1 MLNKLEDIDLQKKE
15 PIIQKKEKKKKVKL
29 TKKEKAELK
38 QQKKQQKIEE
48 KLKKN
53 EDKKV
58 INYITEK
65 LPFIDVTEN
74 DEFEMKD
81 EYLEIFE
88 INAKD
93 ISSMNEDE
101 IQMHI
106 LAWGNF
112 IRNYGLDHKIVEMTF
127 PVQTSNQIR
136 FLEKRKEIVKSDIA
150 LQIIDEKI
158 FELQQIHENRYNNEF
173 YLLIFAE
180 DLKELHTNKE
190 RVLDLQNNYF
200 SVKKLSLEKKIKILF
215 KLNNMNTDL

>member
-1 MLNKLEDIDLQKKE
+1 MINKLEDIDLQKKE
-15 PIIQKKEKKKKVKL
+15 PIIQKKEKKRSKL
-29 TKKEKAELK
+29 SKKEKAELK
-38 QQKKQQKIEE
+38 QKKKQQKIEE

-127 PVQTSNQIR
+127 PVSTSNQIS
-136 FLEKRKEIVKSDIA
+136 FLEKRKEIIKSDIA
-150 LQIIDEKI
+150 LQILNEKI
-158 FELQQIHENRYNNEF
+158 FELQKIHENRYNNEF

-215 KLNNMNTDL
+215 KLNNMNTDF